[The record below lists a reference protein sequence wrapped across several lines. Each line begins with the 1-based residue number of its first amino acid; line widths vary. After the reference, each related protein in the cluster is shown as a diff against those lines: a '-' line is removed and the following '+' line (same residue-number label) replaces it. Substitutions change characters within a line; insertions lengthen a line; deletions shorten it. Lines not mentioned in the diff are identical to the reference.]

1 MHLTKKDIDRI
12 SSRIQS
18 EMKMYQKAVW
28 RKHGPYLGAMM
39 LSLLK
44 DPSVFVAQAAR
55 HFEEDLMTM
64 EKRLLRMLHSPRMV
78 WERLI
83 RAHLKRLARY
93 VRSLSFD
100 KLLIYADLSD
110 LAKRYA
116 RKMPDLDRVR
126 DGSESTKAR
135 PKTSPGYW
143 LNEVY
148 VQFPGKKIFAAIFYP
163 FSTLE
168 KGFRSITDLVLQHM
182 TLVFQALG
190 GLGLWVSDRGYDNLK
205 FFCISLSATG
215 NSSSGLRPQRKGQGS
230 W

>member
-1 MHLTKKDIDRI
+1 MRLAKKDIDRI
-12 SSRIQS
+12 SLRLQS
-18 EMKMYQKAVW
+18 EMKRYEKAVSG
-28 RKHGPYLGAMM
+28 KHGPYLREVI

-44 DPSVFVAQAAR
+44 DPSVFVAQTAR
-55 HFEEDLMTM
+55 HFEGGLTVF
-64 EKRLLRMLHSPRMV
+64 EKRLLRMFHSPKML

-83 RAHLKRLARY
+83 RAHLRRLKHY
-93 VRSLSFD
+93 VRVLSFD

-110 LAKRYA
+110 LAKKYA

-126 DGSESTKAR
+126 DGSESTKA
-135 PKTSPGYW
+135 KAQIQPGFW

-148 VQFPGKKIFAAIFYP
+148 VQFPGKRIFTAVFYP

-182 TLVFQALG
+182 TLLFQALG

-205 FFCISLSATG
+205 FFCISWTTAG
-215 NSSSGLRPQRKGQGS
+215 SSSFGLRPRKKGQGN

>member
-1 MHLTKKDIDRI
+1 MIVTKKDIDRI

-18 EMKMYQKAVW
+18 EMKVYQKAVS
-28 RKHGPYLGAMM
+28 KTHGPYLGEMM

-44 DPSVFVAQAAR
+44 DPSVFVAQVAR
-55 HFEEDLMTM
+55 HFQEDLMTM
-64 EKRLLRMLHSPRMV
+64 EKRLLRMLHSPKMV

-83 RAHLKRLARY
+83 QAHLKRLARY

-100 KLLIYADLSD
+100 KLLIYGDLSD

-126 DGSESTKAR
+126 DGSESLRKK
-135 PKTSPGYW
+135 PVIQPGYW
-143 LNEVY
+143 LNEIY
-148 VQFPGKKIFAAIFYP
+148 VQFPGRKIFPAIFYP

-168 KGFRSITDLVLQHM
+168 KGFRSITDLVLAHL

-205 FFCISLSATG
+205 FFCISSITG
-215 NSSSGLRPQRKGQGS
+215 GSFSFVSRPRRRGPGN
-230 W
+230 

>member
-1 MHLTKKDIDRI
+1 MRVTKKDIDRI

-18 EMKMYQKAVW
+18 EMKTYEKAVW
-28 RKHGPYLGAMM
+28 RKHEPYLGQVM

-55 HFEEDLMTM
+55 HFEGALMPL

-83 RAHLKRLARY
+83 QAHLKRLARY
-93 VRSLSFD
+93 VGSLSFD

-126 DGSESTKAR
+126 DGSESTKAKA
-135 PKTSPGYW
+135 KTAPGYW

-163 FSTLE
+163 FSTVE

-182 TLVFQALG
+182 TLLFQALG
-190 GLGLWVSDRGYDNLK
+190 GLGLWISDRGYDNLK
-205 FFCISLSATG
+205 FFCVSSITTG
-215 NSSSGLRPQRKGQGS
+215 NSSSGSRPRRRGRGS
-230 W
+230 S